1 MSSDSKNCVSFQ
13 VVKFERTILKNIDVI
28 KLGSNLFLM
37 WAICIRCE
45 QFAFDASNSVV
56 TMWHLWD
63 TVKLKIE
70 GKKNR
75 KAQWLPNSKTQQN
88 LSPNSVTSIWEMT
101 HTGKPPVPLA
111 ELEILHP
118 PQSEE
123 TTLDLESQWASIA
136 NQKHFKSTILNAFC
150 EHRQASYEQCRNF
163 FCVQKFF

>member
-1 MSSDSKNCVSFQ
+1 
-13 VVKFERTILKNIDVI
+13 
-28 KLGSNLFLM
+28 
-37 WAICIRCE
+37 
-45 QFAFDASNSVV
+45 
-56 TMWHLWD
+56 
-63 TVKLKIE
+63 
-70 GKKNR
+70 
-75 KAQWLPNSKTQQN
+75 
-88 LSPNSVTSIWEMT
+88 MT

-163 FCVQKFF
+163 FCVQKFPSKLNRCEPIEVRQCVSNLGHHLTPISFQPRGVTLREELAKNISAFKI